1 MNTTHKPIAEM
12 NDREIVMSFLHHT
25 GHLNMVL
32 SAQQQ
37 QTIRLLAD
45 GFGQTSNLDL
55 VWDWSHVRDSSDEG
69 FARMAGAIRGL
80 FAS

>member
-1 MNTTHKPIAEM
+1 MQTTYKPIAEM
-12 NDREIVMSFLHHT
+12 TDHEIVVAFLHHN
-25 GHLNMVL
+25 GHLNAVL

-37 QTIRLLAD
+37 QDIRLLAD

-69 FARMAGAIRGL
+69 FARMATAIRGL
-80 FAS
+80 FS